1 MKESKGFLTPMDLM
15 EVLGGITVHGVYKA
29 LKTHHIDVI
38 SSQTR
43 RKIIP
48 PLSVMKL
55 LKERGFQYPHE
66 NISFQ
71 IVKGGVGKT
80 SLSYALGLRA
90 SHYGAKVLLVDLDQQ
105 GNLTRSFKIEARDF
119 PVWLN
124 IFRDNV
130 PIEKTVIKLTE
141 TLDLIPS
148 NLNNSRL
155 DLELTQA
162 SPNLRDMIRDTL
174 SPIRKNYDLVIFDCP
189 PAINKINLAATCASD
204 TVIIPVNPDPYA
216 MDGLDFT
223 LAELERINQDFKLK
237 VNFKIIWNRYDARE
251 RLGAVCMHD
260 LAKDARKIKNVLPV
274 VIRVDASLKNSIF
287 DAVSL
292 FDLPKKSAIRED
304 IDQFAREILGIYNWI
319 DSQKIDSSQSAITAL
334 STETAT

>member
-1 MKESKGFLTPMDLM
+1 MVYLIMKDTQGYLTPNDLM
-15 EVLGGITVHGVYKA
+15 DILGGITVHGVYKA
-29 LKTHHIDVI
+29 LKANKIDVMETG
-38 SSQTR
+38 SK
-43 RKIIP
+43 RKKIT
-48 PLSVMKL
+48 PLGVRTL
-55 LKERGFQYPHE
+55 LTERGFKYPRE

-90 SHYGAKVLLVDLDQQ
+90 SHYGARVLLIDLDQQ
-105 GNLTRSFKIEARDF
+105 GNLTRSFRIEARDF

-124 IFRDNV
+124 VFRDNV
-130 PIEKTVIKLTE
+130 PIDKAIIKLSE

-155 DLELTQA
+155 DVELTQA
-162 SPNLRDMIRDTL
+162 ATNLKDIIRDKL
-174 SPIRKNYDLVIFDCP
+174 APIRNSYDLVIFDCP
-189 PAINKINLAATCASD
+189 PAINKINLSATCASD

-223 LAELERINQDFKLK
+223 LAELKRIKQDFKLK
-237 VNFKIIWNRYDARE
+237 FNFRIVWNRYDARE

-260 LAKDARKIKNVLPV
+260 LAKDENKINNVLPV

-304 IDQFAREILGIYNWI
+304 IDQFTKEILGINNWI
-319 DSQKIDSSQSAITAL
+319 DDQKNNIPPTAWKDN
-334 STETAT
+334 

>member
-1 MKESKGFLTPMDLM
+1 MKEVNGFLTPAELSII
-15 EVLGGITVHGVYKA
+15 LGGMTVHGVYKA
-29 LKTHHIDVI
+29 LKSIGIEPLLTHSRRKKITPID
-38 SSQTR
+38 TR
-43 RKIIP
+43 R
-48 PLSVMKL
+48 L
-55 LKERGFQYPHE
+55 LMERGFRYPNL

-90 SHYGAKVLLVDLDQQ
+90 SHYGVKVLLVDLDQQ
-105 GNLTRSFKIEARDF
+105 GNLTRSFKVAARDN

-130 PIEKTVIKLTE
+130 PAKDALIRLNE
-141 TLDLIPS
+141 TLHLIPS

-155 DLELTQA
+155 DLELAQSGA
-162 SPNLRDMIRDTL
+162 NLKDMITDKL
-174 SPIRKNYDLVIFDCP
+174 SSIRAHYDLVIFDCP
-189 PAINKINLAATCASD
+189 PAINKINLSATCASD
-204 TVIIPVNPDPYA
+204 LVIIPINPDPYA

-223 LAELERINQDFKLK
+223 LSELSRIKKDFKLQ
-237 VNFKIIWNRYDARE
+237 FDTKIVWNRYDARE

-260 LAKDARKIKNVLPV
+260 LAKDKDKIDNVLPV

-292 FDLPKKSAIRED
+292 FDLPKKSDIRED
-304 IDQFAREILGIYNWI
+304 IDQFTKEIIGINNFI
-319 DSQKIDSSQSAITAL
+319 ETQKNHHGSSSPI
-334 STETAT
+334 STLEP

>member
-1 MKESKGFLTPMDLM
+1 MTKEANGCLTPMDLTGI
-15 EVLGGITVHGVYKA
+15 LGGITVHGVYKS
-29 LKTHHIDVI
+29 LKANHIDVI
-38 SSQTR
+38 TTKSR
-43 RKIIP
+43 RKKIP
-48 PLSVMKL
+48 PLGVRKL
-55 LKERGFQYPHE
+55 LLEKGFQYPHE

-105 GNLTRSFKIEARDF
+105 GNLTRSFKIEARDC

-124 IFRDNV
+124 IFRDGV
-130 PIEKTVIKLTE
+130 SIEKAVIKLTD
-141 TLDLIPS
+141 TLDLVPS

-155 DLELTQA
+155 DLELSQA
-162 SPNLRDMIRDTL
+162 TPNLKDMIRDVL
-174 SPIRKNYDLVIFDCP
+174 SPIRNNYDLVIFDCP
-189 PAINKINLAATCASD
+189 PAINKINLSATCASD

-223 LAELERINQDFKLK
+223 LAELRRIRQDFKLK
-237 VNFKIIWNRYDARE
+237 FDYKIVWNRYDARE
-251 RLGAVCMHD
+251 RLGAICMHD
-260 LAKDARKIKNVLPV
+260 LAKDEAKINHVLPV

-292 FDLPKKSAIRED
+292 FDLPRRSAARED
-304 IDQFAREILGIYNWI
+304 IDQFAKEILGINNWI
-319 DSQKIDSSQSAITAL
+319 ELQKQDTLQPVLATA
-334 STETAT
+334 

>member
-1 MKESKGFLTPMDLM
+1 METIMRETNGCLTPMDLM
-15 EVLGGITVHGVYKA
+15 DVLGGITVHGVYKA

-38 SSQTR
+38 ATQSR
-43 RKIIP
+43 RKKIP
-48 PLSVMKL
+48 PLGVRKL

-90 SHYGAKVLLVDLDQQ
+90 SHYGAKILLVDLDQQ

-130 PIEKTVIKLTE
+130 PIKQAVIKLTE

-162 SPNLRDMIRDTL
+162 TANLKDMIRDKL
-174 SPIRKNYDLVIFDCP
+174 SPIRDDYDLIIFDCP
-189 PAINKINLAATCASD
+189 PAINKINLSATCASD

-223 LAELERINQDFKLK
+223 LAELQRIKKDFKLK
-237 VNFKIIWNRYDARE
+237 FNYKIVWNRYDARE

-260 LAKDARKIKNVLPV
+260 LAKDENKINNVLPV

-287 DAVSL
+287 DAISL

-304 IDQFAREILGIYNWI
+304 VDQFAKEILGINNWI
-319 DSQKIDSSQSAITAL
+319 ELQKSNTMQPALATA
-334 STETAT
+334 

>member
-1 MKESKGFLTPMDLM
+1 MESGCLTPTDLIGM
-15 EVLGGITVHGVYKA
+15 LGGITVHGVYKA
-29 LKTHHIDVI
+29 LKTQDIEVLATN
-38 SSQTR
+38 SR
-43 RKIIP
+43 RKKIP
-48 PLSVMKL
+48 PLGIRKL
-55 LKERGFQYPHE
+55 LLAKGFKYSRQ

-130 PIEKTVIKLTE
+130 PAGETIVKLTE

-162 SPNLRDMIRDTL
+162 ASNLKDMIRDKL
-174 SPIRKNYDLVIFDCP
+174 SKIRNNYDLVIFDCP

-204 TVIIPVNPDPYA
+204 VVIVPVNPDPYA
-216 MDGLDFT
+216 MDGLNFT
-223 LAELERINQDFKLK
+223 LTELERIKKDFKL
-237 VNFKIIWNRYDARE
+237 NFTYKIVWNRYDARE
-251 RLGAVCMHD
+251 RLGALCMHD
-260 LAKDARKIKNVLPV
+260 LAKDENKINNVLPV

-304 IDQFAREILGIYNWI
+304 IDQFTKEILGINQWI
-319 DSQKIDSSQSAITAL
+319 ESQKNN
-334 STETAT
+334 STQAVLAAA